1 MNAGHVDGG
10 SRTVGHAFVGIVQI
24 VQILHNRS
32 IVVRH
37 GSRKM
42 DKAIAQ
48 MLTVIHLENE
58 YIMKMMVRTH
68 CKPKKKEEIEKEI
81 IDSFD
86 EIFDKAS
93 EGKLCE

>member
-1 MNAGHVDGG
+1 
-10 SRTVGHAFVGIVQI
+10 
-24 VQILHNRS
+24 
-32 IVVRH
+32 
-37 GSRKM
+37 M

-68 CKPKKKEEIEKEI
+68 CKPEKKEEIEKEI
-81 IDSFD
+81 IESFD